1 MSPQKQVNSKETI
14 MTDRHTFSEQLL
26 SRRFMQLFLSLVLVI
41 FLQAAFKPSLLLAGV
56 AALLYLNMMLVAV
69 SGIQAGRWARGV
81 IFLVW
86 LACSVTRVMAAREYT
101 PEIHLLSRVF
111 SALLLAL
118 SVFHI
123 LRLIV
128 SRERVTADT
137 LFASAVVYILIALM
151 FANLYAIADAAIAN
165 SLSFPEHFPRTDG
178 HSGEIAYIYFS
189 FVTIATLG
197 YGDVLPTVP
206 LTQMMVSVQAVIGQ
220 FYVAV
225 VVAWLVSLFVAHKN
239 SGD

>member
-1 MSPQKQVNSKETI
+1 
-14 MTDRHTFSEQLL
+14 MTDKETFSEQLL
-26 SRRFMQLFLSLVLVI
+26 SRRFMQLFLSILLVI

-69 SGIQAGRWARGV
+69 AGIQAGRWARWV

-86 LACSVTRVMAAREYT
+86 LACAVTRVMAAREHT
-101 PEIHLLSRVF
+101 PEIYLFSRIF

-118 SVFHI
+118 TVFHI

-128 SRERVTADT
+128 SRDRVTTDT
-137 LFASAVVYILIALM
+137 LFASVVVYILIALL
-151 FANLYAIADAAIAN
+151 FGNLYAIADAT
-165 SLSFPEHFPRTDG
+165 LSNGLTHPDHFIRTDG
-178 HSGEIAYIYFS
+178 HMGEIAYIYFS
-189 FVTIATLG
+189 FVTLATLG
-197 YGDVLPTVP
+197 YGDVLPAAP

-225 VVAWLVSLFVAHKN
+225 VVAWLISLLVANKN
-239 SGD
+239 GGR